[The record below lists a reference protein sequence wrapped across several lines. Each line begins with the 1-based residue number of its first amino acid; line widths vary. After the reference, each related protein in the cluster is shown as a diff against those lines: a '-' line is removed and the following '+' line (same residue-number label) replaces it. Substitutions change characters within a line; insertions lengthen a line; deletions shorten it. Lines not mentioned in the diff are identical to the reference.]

1 MAEKTKKKQHY
12 FSLQPSE
19 TAIYEAASRIYA
31 AYIAS
36 GRKNDA
42 NQAELMRLSIQ
53 EAVKIGRA
61 VEDLIQSDDELG
73 DAT

>member
-12 FSLQPSE
+12 FSLKPSE
-19 TAIYEAASRIYA
+19 AAIYAAASRIYA

-36 GRKNDA
+36 GQKNDT

-53 EAVKIGRA
+53 EAVRIART
-61 VEDLIQSDDELG
+61 VEDLIQSDDEME
-73 DAT
+73 DVS